1 VFPGTAVAAGSKER
15 NIMRRRNFIATSLA
29 ASALAVGDSASLR
42 AGTSGG
48 TTAQATSGQTGHEYY
63 QLRRYELRNGPQ
75 VKLANGFFQ
84 DAFIPAANRFGVK
97 PVGVFTVVA
106 GAQSPCLYVLIP
118 SSSLDTLVQIDAQL
132 ASDAGYTKAGAAFL
146 QAPAASPAYT
156 RMESKLMVAFE
167 GWPKLQVPP
176 ATAQN
181 GPRVFELRTYESPSD
196 ADHVRKVEM
205 FNSGE
210 FDVFRQA
217 GFQSVFY
224 GDTLIGSRLPNLTY
238 MLSFDDL
245 ANRNKLWTAFASS
258 PDWKKLSSSPRYAF
272 EEIVS
277 NITNVILS
285 PASYSQI

>member
-1 VFPGTAVAAGSKER
+1 M
-15 NIMRRRNFIATSLA
+15 MRRRKFIAASLA
-29 ASALAVGDSASLR
+29 ASAVAVTESSPLG
-42 AGTSGG
+42 AGMTSG
-48 TTAQATSGQTGHEYY
+48 TNAQSAETGREYY

-75 VKLANGFFQ
+75 VKLVNGFFEE
-84 DAFIPAANRFGVK
+84 AFIPAANRLGIK
-97 PVGVFTVVA
+97 PIGVFSVA
-106 GAQSPCLYVLIP
+106 VGAQSPSLYLLIP
-118 SSSLDTLVQIDAQL
+118 SAFLETLVQIDARL
-132 ASDAGYTKAGAAFL
+132 ASDADYAKAGAAFL
-146 QAPAASPAYT
+146 QAPAANPAYT
-156 RMESKLMVAFE
+156 RMESSLMIAFE

-181 GPRVFELRTYESPSD
+181 GARAFELRTYESPSD

-217 GFQSVFY
+217 GFHSVFY
-224 GDTLIGSRLPNLTY
+224 GDTLVGSRLPNLTY

-245 ANRNKLWTAFASS
+245 ADRNKLWSAFGSS
-258 PDWKKLSSSPRYAF
+258 PAWKKLSSSPRYAF

-277 NITNVILS
+277 NITNLILS

>member
-1 VFPGTAVAAGSKER
+1 
-15 NIMRRRNFIATSLA
+15 MRRRKFIATSLA
-29 ASALAVGDSASLR
+29 ASALAVGKSGPLSAR
-42 AGTSGG
+42 AANEASAQITSG
-48 TTAQATSGQTGHEYY
+48 ATGREYY

-75 VKLANGFFQ
+75 VKLLNGFFQ
-84 DAFIPAANRFGVK
+84 EAFIPAANRLGVK

-106 GAQSPCLYVLIP
+106 GAQSPSFYVLIP
-118 SSSLDTLVQIDAQL
+118 NSSLDNLVQIDSRL
-132 ASDAGYTKAGAAFL
+132 AADADYTKAGAAFL
-146 QAPAASPAYT
+146 QAPATNPAYT

-167 GWPKLQVPP
+167 GWPKLEVPR

-245 ANRNKLWTAFASS
+245 ANRNKLWAAFGSS
-258 PDWKKLSSSPRYAF
+258 PEWKKLSTSPRYAF

-285 PASYSQI
+285 PTSYSQI

>member
-1 VFPGTAVAAGSKER
+1 
-15 NIMRRRNFIATSLA
+15 MRRRKFIANTLA
-29 ASALAVGDSASLR
+29 ASALAVSESAPLR
-42 AGTSGG
+42 AGMTGEAGAQS
-48 TTAQATSGQTGHEYY
+48 TTTGAGREFY

-75 VKLANGFFQ
+75 VKLVNGFFQ
-84 DAFIPAANRFGVK
+84 DAFVPAANRLGLK
-97 PVGVFTVVA
+97 PIGIFNVA
-106 GAQSPCLYVLIP
+106 VGAQSPSLYVLVP
-118 SSSLDTLVQIDAQL
+118 SPSLEALVQIDARL
-132 ASDAGYTKAGAAFL
+132 ASDGDYSKAGSAFL
-146 QAPAASPAYT
+146 QAPATNPAYT
-156 RMESKLMVAFE
+156 RMESSLMIAFE
-167 GWPKLQVPP
+167 GWPKLTVPP

-181 GPRVFELRTYESPSD
+181 GARAFELRTYESPSD

-217 GFQSVFY
+217 GFHSVFY
-224 GDTLIGSRLPNLTY
+224 GDVLVGSRLPKLTY

-245 ANRNKLWTAFASS
+245 ANRNKLWAAFGSS